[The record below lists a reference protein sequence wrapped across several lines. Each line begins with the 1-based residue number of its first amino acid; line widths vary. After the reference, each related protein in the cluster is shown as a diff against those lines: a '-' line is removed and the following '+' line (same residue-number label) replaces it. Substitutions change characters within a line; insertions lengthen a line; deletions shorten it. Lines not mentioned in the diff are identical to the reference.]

1 LYGNTAHAQT
11 YTVVCCGRYRQAKE
25 MERFPVLDPMY
36 QKQLEKAYYTEKRQ
50 FTKPQ
55 VRAQKIY
62 KNDTA
67 NNINNMRGDLE

>member
-1 LYGNTAHAQT
+1 
-11 YTVVCCGRYRQAKE
+11 

-67 NNINNMRGDLE
+67 NNINNMRGDLEWD